1 MADVIIAL
9 KLLARSLTPRWLLS
23 KYDARRA
30 DKSGFLAPS
39 MAGRALFTANKEL
52 ANRHVGERCFIL
64 CTGPSIK
71 DQDLSRL
78 AGELVISVS
87 NAYLHKDF
95 ASYRPKYNCVP
106 QITYG
111 LMTEEDVVSWFQ
123 DMHCGIGDA
132 EMVLANSERKLVDE
146 RRLFPGRT
154 VHYLN
159 MRGDPRESATV
170 DLTGEVPSPQSV
182 SIMASMLALYMGCKE
197 IYLLGTDHDQF
208 LTGKYTYFYEK
219 SAVSGKDSTVNP
231 DGTVSISRY
240 DEFHAYARL
249 WRQYRWLR
257 LVAEQMGA
265 TIYNASYGGALDE
278 FERIDYASMQLRGDA
293 APRQSSGMM
302 QIQEKAI

>member
-1 MADVIIAL
+1 MADVILAL

-23 KYDARRA
+23 KYDAQRA
-30 DKSGFLAPS
+30 EKSGFQTLSAANNTPF
-39 MAGRALFTANKEL
+39 AANKEL
-52 ANRHVGERCFIL
+52 ANRHAGERCFIL

-71 DQDLSRL
+71 NQDLSRL

-95 ASYRPKYNCVP
+95 ALYRPKYHCVP

-111 LMTEEDVVSWFQ
+111 LMTHQDVVSWFE
-123 DMHCGIGDA
+123 DMHRRIGDA
-132 EMVLANSERKLVDE
+132 EMVLANSERELVAE

-159 MRGDPRESATV
+159 MRGDPRESEAI
-170 DLTGEVPSPQSV
+170 DLTGEVLSPQSV
-182 SIMASMLALYMGCKE
+182 PIMASMLALYMGCKE

-219 SAVSGKDSTVNP
+219 SPVSGKDSTVNP
-231 DGTVSISRY
+231 DGTVSSNRY

-249 WRQYRWLR
+249 WQQYRWLR
-257 LVAEQMGA
+257 LVAKQMGA

-278 FERIDYASMQLRGDA
+278 FDRVDYDGMQLCGDA
-293 APRQSSGMM
+293 APVV
-302 QIQEKAI
+302 KAPL